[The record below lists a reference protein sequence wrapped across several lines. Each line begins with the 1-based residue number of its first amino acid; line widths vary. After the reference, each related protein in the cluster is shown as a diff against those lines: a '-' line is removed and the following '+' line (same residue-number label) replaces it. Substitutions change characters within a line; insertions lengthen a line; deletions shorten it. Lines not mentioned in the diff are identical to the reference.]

1 MNLNRPSLLAYPNT
15 VKKKNSTC
23 LSISKP
29 IRRIFPLALSLC
41 TLGLYSGA
49 WATTYHV
56 ETTGIDGSSRDGSTS
71 QPWKTLSYAAT
82 RAIATGDLIQIGA
95 GTFEESAMTSL
106 KPGVSLNGAGETQ
119 TTITCIANPVDPLK
133 SWLITMGG
141 WNADIPVAGNQTIS
155 NLTLDGRAHSVY
167 QGIGAGARSGLT
179 FHDLTFQNFSLNGLQ
194 ISGSYTPFLTAN
206 AQWPNNPPPDTAY
219 CTNIQIYDCNFFHG
233 ALAPT
238 GVNWAYGD
246 IGFTGVKD
254 SVIRNCVFDET
265 SYGGWGIKGSWFKH
279 SNVNNCSLRV
289 KSLVTT
295 RDNFSIEIWYA
306 YDSQLFDNWSTGA
319 YSIGMNTNVR
329 IHHNEI
335 VCPPGENASYAV
347 EFGGYSSMV
356 DHNWFDSVNGVDV
369 WGGPYNDCTIAHNVF
384 RNGTSAIFT
393 RSVDGALGAVSN
405 LHIYNNTLD
414 NCGTLYNGGP
424 ISLNAQG
431 ANLLSNTQIKNNI
444 VVNTTVAQQAVKLG
458 GLNNNSDTY
467 ANYVSGT
474 VVANNLFYN
483 NASGNFY
490 QTSSVVGTVSS
501 PNTVANPLFKGGA
514 LIAASPYYELQPGSP
529 AIGTGVNVGLTYQGS
544 ASNMGA
550 FVQRIGQRIEAE
562 MNYSVVAD
570 VGTNGAIGVSD
581 LTLDS
586 DKSVMIF
593 DTGDT
598 IRIHFKELTAGYYD
612 LAVRVRSGSSGGPTG
627 YFTGGYAYKV
637 DGVPVTFTGD
647 PNSIS
652 ALDSGGGGVYW
663 GTMRALGVYLP
674 AGLHHVEV
682 MMASNWGFVDY
693 LEVTGSLSQATH
705 QDIGTVGAAGGA
717 TYDPLANKFTVTA
730 SGADIWNTADAFHYV
745 YQNFTGDGEIIARVS
760 SLTNTDPWTKAGVM
774 IRNTLAANST
784 HAFMAITPSNGAAFQ
799 LRATAGGAST
809 NANGLPG
816 PAPYWVRLT
825 RVGNSFTGYKSAD
838 GITWTQVGV
847 PTTITMGSV
856 VYVGLAL
863 TSHHDGLLATGVF
876 DSVHVTD

>member
-1 MNLNRPSLLAYPNT
+1 MKNTTIHSPHLPGTAREISCGLLSRSSRTRGVFSAALL
-15 VKKKNSTC
+15 C
-23 LSISKP
+23 SI
-29 IRRIFPLALSLC
+29 
-41 TLGLYSGA
+41 LGFAGGLQ
-49 WATTYHV
+49 ATTYHV
-56 ETTGIDGSSRDGSTS
+56 ETGGIDGSLRDGSTG
-71 QPWKTLSYAAT
+71 QPWKTLAYAAT
-82 RAIATGDLIQIGA
+82 RAVTVGDLIQVGA
-95 GTFEESAMTSL
+95 GTFAESTTALLS
-106 KPGVSLNGAGETQ
+106 PGVSVNGAGETQ
-119 TTITCIANPVDPLK
+119 TIITCVANPVDPVK

-141 WNADIPVAGNQTIS
+141 WNADTPVAGNQTIS
-155 NLTLDGRAHSVY
+155 NLTLDGNAHSVH
-167 QGIGAGARSGLT
+167 QGIGTGARSGLT
-179 FHDLTFQNFSLNGLQ
+179 FHDLTFQNFSTNGLQ
-194 ISGSYTPFLTAN
+194 ISGSYTPFLSVT
-206 AQWPNNPPPDTAY
+206 WPGSPPPDTAY
-219 CTNIQIYDCNFFHG
+219 CTNIQIYDCSFYNG

-369 WGGPYNDCTIAHNVF
+369 WGGPYSDCTIAHNVF
-384 RNGTSAIFT
+384 RNGTSAVFT
-393 RSVDGALGAVSN
+393 RSGDGALGAVSN
-405 LHIYNNTLD
+405 LHVYNNTLD

-424 ISLNAQG
+424 ISVNAQG

-444 VVNTTVAQQAVKLG
+444 VVNTTVARAAVTLG
-458 GLNNNSDTY
+458 GQNFGDTY
-467 ANYVSGT
+467 ASYVNGT
-474 VVANNLFYN
+474 VVTNNMFYN
-483 NASGNFY
+483 NASGNFS
-490 QTSSVVGTVSS
+490 QTASVVGTVSS

-529 AIGTGVNVGLTYQGS
+529 AIGTGVNVGLPFQGS

-550 FVQRIGQRIEAE
+550 FVQPIGQRIEAE
-562 MNYSVVAD
+562 LNYSVVAD
-570 VGTNGAIGVSD
+570 VGTNGAIGVGD
-581 LTLDS
+581 LNLDS
-586 DKSVMIF
+586 DKCLSLF
-593 DTGDT
+593 DNGDT
-598 IRIHFKELTAGYYD
+598 LRIHFKELTAGYYD
-612 LAVRVRSGSSGGPTG
+612 LAVRVRSGSPGVPTG
-627 YFTGGYAYKV
+627 YFAGGYAFKV

-647 PNSIS
+647 PASVS

-663 GTMRALGVYLP
+663 GTMRAQGVYLP

-682 MMASNWGFVDY
+682 MMTSNWGFVDY
-693 LEVTGSLSQATH
+693 LEVTGSLSQATQ
-705 QDIGTVGAAGGA
+705 QDIGTVGAAGSG
-717 TYDPLANKFTVTA
+717 TYDALANKFTVTG
-730 SGADIWNTADAFHYV
+730 SGADIWNTTDAFHYV
-745 YQNFTGDGEIIARVS
+745 YQTITGDGEIIARVS

-816 PAPYWVRLT
+816 PAPYWVRLR